1 MDRNNIVALP
11 HLRLRQKST
20 KISKFDKELR
30 DFIENMRQ
38 ASLDWEAHRE
48 HEFCVGLAASQ
59 VDELR
64 RVVILRDNLE
74 DRSDQGFTAL
84 INPKIIKTMG
94 SIEAEH
100 EGCLS
105 VKDIYVKVPRY
116 SKVKVKAQDENGS
129 EIRVTADG
137 FLARLLQHEIDHTN
151 GIIIIDHVKDVPDAF
166 FKINSAGKVLP
177 IDYDTEVKD
186 NPNLWE

>member
-1 MDRNNIVALP
+1 M
-11 HLRLRQKST
+11 
-20 KISKFDKELR
+20 
-30 DFIENMRQ
+30 
-38 ASLDWEAHRE
+38 
-48 HEFCVGLAASQ
+48 
-59 VDELR
+59 
-64 RVVILRDNLE
+64 ILRDNLE

-94 SIEAEH
+94 SIETEH

-129 EIRVTADG
+129 EIRITADG

-151 GIIIIDHVKDVPDAF
+151 GIMIIDHVKDDPDAF

-177 IDYDTEVKD
+177 IEYDTEVKD
-186 NPNLWE
+186 NPSLWE